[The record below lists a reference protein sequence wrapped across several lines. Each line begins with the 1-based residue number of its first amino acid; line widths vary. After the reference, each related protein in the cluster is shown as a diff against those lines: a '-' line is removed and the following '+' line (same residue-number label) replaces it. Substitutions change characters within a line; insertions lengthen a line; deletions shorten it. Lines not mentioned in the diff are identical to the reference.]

1 MSQHWSRNE
10 EAQYEVMLCC
20 CGTVW
25 QGEDQLILTHED
37 QLVLRR
43 HRAATRRLRRE
54 ITFGLMT
61 MEHALQ
67 GREHLQSA
75 VKGAP
80 NDAASLSYVM
90 SLIRTYPDVATKAF
104 KTLETLRTNV
114 RKLKP
119 CVAASNVLLHLLEAA
134 NNSAWAHD
142 PTISLDNVQ
151 EMNEVESI
159 LAAVSTNG
167 RSAEWL
173 RPIVSNCLAVAAQL
187 KRLYNEGIAPAKAVL
202 RYLLSKEGLQLFDRS
217 SPKGTTFTWPLQVSL
232 DIAVYL
238 MQLSHCYEK
247 TAPKL
252 SLLFEL
258 RRSFKM
264 QSQELPSSKLLAAQT
279 QDQSAHADAASAE
292 NQVESASPAQAI
304 HAASRSMIS
313 LPIATFISGSDA
325 QVASKWMAEPSRPLT
340 DEALSRLAQGFTTHE
355 LVYQDLVTVEHLALA
370 LWGLRTYK
378 VAEDYADIID
388 ASFKRQAA
396 AALQGA
402 FDSTLNLAELDA
414 PKFSELSG
422 LEDMAMGWAI
432 EEADDEKE
440 NVSGSL
446 STHEVGG
453 VAEPLSQLPPT
464 EGRAL
469 IVDSTHGTT
478 TTSAAA
484 TPRESNSRNQQ
495 SWRPYGRGS
504 YSARSTPSRRSSQ
517 VGSEASG
524 DTAGVTDDEEAD
536 YDYYGG
542 SYADVEDDPNSA
554 MQMWNALSGDL
565 PNLDFDL

>member
-1 MSQHWSRNE
+1 
-10 EAQYEVMLCC
+10 
-20 CGTVW
+20 
-25 QGEDQLILTHED
+25 
-37 QLVLRR
+37 
-43 HRAATRRLRRE
+43 
-54 ITFGLMT
+54 
-61 MEHALQ
+61 
-67 GREHLQSA
+67 
-75 VKGAP
+75 
-80 NDAASLSYVM
+80 
-90 SLIRTYPDVATKAF
+90 
-104 KTLETLRTNV
+104 
-114 RKLKP
+114 
-119 CVAASNVLLHLLEAA
+119 
-134 NNSAWAHD
+134 
-142 PTISLDNVQ
+142 
-151 EMNEVESI
+151 
-159 LAAVSTNG
+159 
-167 RSAEWL
+167 
-173 RPIVSNCLAVAAQL
+173 
-187 KRLYNEGIAPAKAVL
+187 
-202 RYLLSKEGLQLFDRS
+202 
-217 SPKGTTFTWPLQVSL
+217 
-232 DIAVYL
+232 
-238 MQLSHCYEK
+238 
-247 TAPKL
+247 
-252 SLLFEL
+252 
-258 RRSFKM
+258 
-264 QSQELPSSKLLAAQT
+264 
-279 QDQSAHADAASAE
+279 
-292 NQVESASPAQAI
+292 
-304 HAASRSMIS
+304 MIS

-469 IVDSTHGTT
+469 VDSTHGTT